1 MASSPTTP
9 QLPLLYK
16 DIIPLNSREHAS
28 WRSRKT
34 DKAAWLANQHAV
46 PLTVEEFSQAQRH
59 FPIIFSSG
67 GDPVP
72 LALMGM
78 KEGTNVFV
86 DGEGVFLNP
95 VYVPAYARRYPFILA
110 KIAPDATELSLC
122 FDPSSDLVGDFAD
135 GDVLFDGVDPSE
147 ACKATLGFC
156 EQFEAAGQAT
166 AAFVAELVRCDLL
179 MEGEMKINEA
189 GEERSF
195 VYRGFQMVN
204 ANKLRDL
211 SGDVLREWNQ
221 SGLLSLI
228 FAHLHS
234 LELTREIF
242 ARQVQLGKGPVEPA
256 EL

>member
-86 DGEGVFLNP
+86 DG
-95 VYVPAYARRYPFILA
+95 
-110 KIAPDATELSLC
+110 
-122 FDPSSDLVGDFAD
+122 
-135 GDVLFDGVDPSE
+135 DVTP
-147 ACKATLGFC
+147 
-156 EQFEAAGQAT
+156 
-166 AAFVAELVRCDLL
+166 
-179 MEGEMKINEA
+179 
-189 GEERSF
+189 
-195 VYRGFQMVN
+195 
-204 ANKLRDL
+204 
-211 SGDVLREWNQ
+211 
-221 SGLLSLI
+221 
-228 FAHLHS
+228 
-234 LELTREIF
+234 
-242 ARQVQLGKGPVEPA
+242 
-256 EL
+256 